1 MQQQLSYATD
11 REQEASAAAAANGG
25 VSQHQPFAQ
34 PGLFS
39 QARGGDNSYF
49 PDNRTGRDPR
59 LEYFLLQQRMQ
70 QDRINELA
78 MLEQQRLASLDPELQ
93 MRLLRG
99 GAGAYGGFPTGNAS
113 NLLSQQLPFDRRF
126 DQSSNTAAS
135 ANERFMSMQA
145 AAAQQ
150 NLSPAAWMAQND
162 AASGSEAAA
171 RAAGNT
177 SQETTDG
184 SAPATTSQQGL
195 QQQQGSETSAQD
207 PQLLQLYLL
216 QQQQQQQRE
225 QEHRVGRAPP

>member
-11 REQEASAAAAANGG
+11 REQEASAAAAANGAL
-25 VSQHQPFAQ
+25 SQHQPFAQ
-34 PGLFS
+34 PGLFP

-70 QDRINELA
+70 QERINELA

-113 NLLSQQLPFDRRF
+113 NLLSQQLPFDSRRF
-126 DQSSNTAAS
+126 DQSSNAAAS

-171 RAAGNT
+171 RAAGNNT

-184 SAPATTSQQGL
+184 SAPASTPQQGL
-195 QQQQGSETSAQD
+195 QQQQGSESAQD

-216 QQQQQQQRE
+216 QQQQQQRE